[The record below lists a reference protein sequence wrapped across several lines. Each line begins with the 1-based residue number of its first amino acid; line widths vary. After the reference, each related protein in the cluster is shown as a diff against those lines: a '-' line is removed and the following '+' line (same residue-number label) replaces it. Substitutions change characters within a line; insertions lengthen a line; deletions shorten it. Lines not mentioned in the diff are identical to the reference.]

1 MILRCHSVVN
11 KNKKNLMHISLYEIT
26 SNICEKLLKVEIE
39 AKLRGSKESLKVK
52 FKDGICS
59 ELC

>member
-1 MILRCHSVVN
+1 
-11 KNKKNLMHISLYEIT
+11 MHISLYEIT